1 MIYIVFFCKNRDEEI
16 LIYIDFVVK
25 NRDEKILIYI
35 VFVKDEIISKNE
47 EFDVSPLA
55 IVYSGKKYL
64 YWGNLNN
71 EIV

>member
-1 MIYIVFFCKNRDEEI
+1 MKRYWFIQFCKNRDETI
-16 LIYIDFVVK
+16 L
-25 NRDEKILIYI
+25 LYI